1 MSNQWDANDWSNILT
16 VGAAALCSV
25 LMVLFKSRCS
35 NIKVCFGLLSCDRQ
49 VKEDD
54 EKKNITKNKD
64 GKKQEDEE
72 TATSSEESARNTPN
86 DDGDRIIN

>member
-25 LMVLFKSRCS
+25 LMVIFKSRCS
-35 NIKVCFGLLSCDRQ
+35 NIKFCFGLLSCDRE

-54 EKKNITKNKD
+54 EKKNITKKKD
-64 GKKQEDEE
+64 GTKEE
-72 TATSSEESARNTPN
+72 EAGTTSEESAGNPRSN
-86 DDGDRIIN
+86 DGNRIIDE